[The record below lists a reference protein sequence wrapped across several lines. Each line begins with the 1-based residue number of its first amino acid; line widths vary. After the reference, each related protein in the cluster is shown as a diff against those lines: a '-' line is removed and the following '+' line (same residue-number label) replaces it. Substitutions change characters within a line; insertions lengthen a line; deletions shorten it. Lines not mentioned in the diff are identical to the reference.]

1 MKRILQVE
9 ERTHKRLNHPK
20 SWVARVS
27 LAGKGGIERSFVSF
41 AKRDY
46 SGANGCGSC
55 GIMRLY
61 VLDENTVYEVQEP
74 QGWKHAHRRFMLHDG
89 SSWLELSLA
98 EAIQCLTSKSTKS

>member
-9 ERTHKRLNHPK
+9 ERTHKRLNPPK
-20 SWVARVS
+20 SWVARV
-27 LAGKGGIERSFVSF
+27 AFGPKGVLERSFLNF

-46 SGANGCGSC
+46 SGANGCGSR
-55 GIMRLY
+55 GVIRLY
-61 VLDENTVYEVQEP
+61 VLEENTVYEVQEP

-98 EAIQCLTSKSTKS
+98 EAIQCLTSKSINS